1 MALIQK
7 RQTQANR
14 APSAQRFKYQ
24 ARSAEE
30 VKARAN
36 RSIGSRES
44 YIIPEVDFFTPKAGD
59 NNIRILPPTFEGAR
73 HYGIDLH
80 LHYGIGPDRSAF
92 LCLDKMRAEACPICE
107 ERTNAAT
114 EGEEDLAKALRPKQ
128 RVLVWVIN
136 RSEEGKGPLAW
147 SMPAGLDKDIVNCSI
162 DKSTGEILSVDDPS
176 DKGFDIAFKREGMDE
191 RTKYTG
197 IQVARR
203 ASPLSD
209 DADQADKWLA
219 FIAEH
224 PLDSLLTFR
233 EYDFIKAAYAGTTV
247 EDKTAAAPAAKV
259 PTRRAAAPDPH
270 PDSRAAA
277 AAQDLKE
284 DTPTWDQVRAMT
296 EDELEELIGDFQLD
310 VSKENFKSEVQVQDW
325 VCAQL
330 EIVPPA
336 PAAKAGS
343 WKDRLKNLKK

>member
-1 MALIQK
+1 MALIQ
-7 RQTQANR
+7 RRTTGANR
-14 APSAQRFKYQ
+14 APSAQRFQYK

-44 YIIPEVDFFTPKAGD
+44 YLAAEVDFFTPKAGD

-73 HYGIDLH
+73 HYGVDLH

-92 LCLDKMRAEACPICE
+92 LCLDKMKAEACPICE
-107 ERTNAAT
+107 ERTNAAA

-136 RSEEGKGPLAW
+136 RGEEGKGPLAW

-176 DKGFDIAFKREGMDE
+176 DKGYDIAFKREGMDE

-209 DADQADKWLA
+209 DADEADKWLA

-233 EYDFIKAAYAGTTV
+233 DYDFIKAAYTGTTV
-247 EDKTAAAPAAKV
+247 EHKEAAAPAAKV
-259 PTRRAAAPDPH
+259 PTRRAAASEPAP
-270 PDSRAAA
+270 AAT
-277 AAQDLKE
+277 
-284 DTPTWDQVRAMT
+284 DTDKWPTWDQVHAMN
-296 EDELEELIGDFQLD
+296 EDTLEKLIGELGEEENA
-310 VSKENFKSEVQVQDW
+310 SKENFKSEADIQDW

-330 EIVPPA
+330 EIEKPAPA

>member
-7 RQTQANR
+7 RTTGANR

-44 YIIPEVDFFTPKAGD
+44 YLVSEVDFYTPKAGD

-80 LHYGIGPDRSAF
+80 LHYGIGPDKSAF

-107 ERTNAAT
+107 ERANAAA

-136 RSEEGKGPLAW
+136 RGEEGKGPLAW

-176 DKGFDIAFKREGMDE
+176 DKGYDIGFKREGMDE

-209 DADQADKWLA
+209 DADQADKWLS
-219 FIAEH
+219 FIGEH
-224 PLDSLLTFR
+224 PLDTLLNFH
-233 EYDFIKAAYAGTTV
+233 EYDFVKAAYAGTTA
-247 EDKTAAAPAAKV
+247 EHKNDASPAAAPAKV
-259 PTRRAAAPDPH
+259 PTRRAASPAP
-270 PDSRAAA
+270 AAEA
-277 AAQDLKE
+277 PADEK
-284 DTPTWDQVRAMT
+284 PTWDQVHALD
-296 EDELEELIGDFQLD
+296 EDALEGMIGDFQLD
-310 VSKENFKSEVQVQDW
+310 ASKENFKSEADIQDW

-330 EIVPPA
+330 EIEKPAPA
-336 PAAKAGS
+336 PAAAKSGS
-343 WKDRLKNLKK
+343 WKDRLKNMKK

>member
-7 RQTQANR
+7 RQTGANR
-14 APSAQRFKYQ
+14 TPSAQRFQYK
-24 ARSAEE
+24 ARSVEE

-44 YIIPEVDFFTPKAGD
+44 YLAAEVDFFTPKAGD

-73 HYGIDLH
+73 HYGVDLH

-92 LCLDKMRAEACPICE
+92 LCLDKMKAEACPICE
-107 ERTNAAT
+107 ERTNAAA

-136 RSEEGKGPLAW
+136 RGEEGKGPLAW

-162 DKSTGEILSVDDPS
+162 DKGTGEILSVDDPS
-176 DKGFDIAFKREGMDE
+176 DKGYDIAFKREGMDE

-209 DADQADKWLA
+209 DADEADKWLG

-233 EYDFIKAAYAGTTV
+233 EYDFIKAAYAGTTAEHKEV
-247 EDKTAAAPAAKV
+247 AAPAAKV
-259 PTRRAAAPDPH
+259 PTRRSTTAKADPDP
-270 PDSRAAA
+270 AAGDVDA
-277 AAQDLKE
+277 EK
-284 DTPTWDQVRAMT
+284 PTWDQVHALD
-296 EDELEELIGDFQLD
+296 EDALEGMIGDFQLD
-310 VSKENFKSEVQVQDW
+310 ASKENFKSEADIQAW

-330 EIVPPA
+330 EIEKPAPA
-336 PAAKAGS
+336 PAAAKGGS